1 MLDPGGRHPR
11 PEKPIPFRRVVTTSP
26 RLALAT
32 QALTG
37 LALLGAL
44 QFHLLASLL
53 AGLLVYQLVHLLAP
67 SRSSTFVHRRTGK
80 IIVVALL
87 AVLVIA
93 ATGAAIL
100 SLIALVSSGHD
111 NLAVLLQKM
120 AEIIE
125 TGRSRLPPWMLSSP

>member
-11 PEKPIPFRRVVTTSP
+11 PEKPIPFRRAATTSP

-53 AGLLVYQLVHLLAP
+53 AGLLVYELVHLLAP
-67 SRSSTFVHRRTGK
+67 SPTSGSFAVRFGIYLVPLCGYASGVCACRLQSRR
-80 IIVVALL
+80 A
-87 AVLVIA
+87 
-93 ATGAAIL
+93 
-100 SLIALVSSGHD
+100 
-111 NLAVLLQKM
+111 
-120 AEIIE
+120 
-125 TGRSRLPPWMLSSP
+125 